1 MFFPAKR
8 LAILIAQRFP
18 KRIIVPIELLPIYA
32 VSDGRRIYRELTGL
46 KRTFAMK
53 RVIATFAIVFLLL
66 AAGSTLSADAIKQ
79 GDPAP
84 GFELR
89 DQNGQLH
96 SLEDYRNRWV
106 ALYFYPKDDTPGC
119 TTEAC
124 EFRDDI
130 FAFKELDC
138 QILGVSLDDE
148 VSHKA
153 FADKYSLPFP
163 LLADTDRTTSD
174 AYGVTTKMFGMTVA
188 KRQTFLI
195 DPNGRVAKHYAKVDP
210 DTHSQQVLADLRE
223 LINP

>member
-1 MFFPAKR
+1 M
-8 LAILIAQRFP
+8 
-18 KRIIVPIELLPIYA
+18 
-32 VSDGRRIYRELTGL
+32 YRV
-46 KRTFAMK
+46 FAGF
-53 RVIATFAIVFLLL
+53 VTAFLLL
-66 AAGSTLSADAIKQ
+66 SAGTTLLAEEIRE

-89 DQNGQLH
+89 DQDGQLH
-96 SLEDYRNRWV
+96 SLEDYRDKWV
-106 ALYFYPKDDTPGC
+106 AVYFYPKDDTPGC

-130 FAFKELDC
+130 FAFKELNC

-153 FADKYSLPFP
+153 FADKFSLPFP
-163 LLADTDRTTSD
+163 LLADTDGTTSE
-174 AYGVTTKMFGMTVA
+174 AYGVKTKMFGMTVA

-195 DPNGRVAKHYAKVDP
+195 DPSGHVAKHYGKVDP
-210 DTHSQQVLADLRE
+210 DTHSKQVLSDLKD